1 MAGPSVTLAPSPECK
16 KQAIH
21 LIDDDGDLS
30 EDEMIMTLKL
40 IRRDTSFADT
50 ILALKKKTTR
60 TKYIKSEL
68 SDHV

>member
-1 MAGPSVTLAPSPECK
+1 MAGPSVTLAPSPERK